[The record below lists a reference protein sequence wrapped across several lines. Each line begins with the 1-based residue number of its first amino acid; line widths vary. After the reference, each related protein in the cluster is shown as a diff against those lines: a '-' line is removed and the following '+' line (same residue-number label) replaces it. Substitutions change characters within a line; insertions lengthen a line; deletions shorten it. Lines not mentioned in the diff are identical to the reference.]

1 MLKGSETILEVEG
14 LAKLYARH
22 DSTSRNRMAKNFSRA
37 FFWRPYKTPT
47 DIKEDEFWGLK
58 DINFT
63 LNRGE
68 AVGVIG
74 FNGAGKTTLLRLL
87 SGQVLPDAGEIRMLG
102 KSAAMIDLTAG
113 FSPSTS
119 GRRNIFLRGAMLGR
133 SQEEMENSVEEIIDF
148 SELGDA
154 IDAPFSTYSSGM
166 KMRLAFSVMI
176 ASEPDILFIDEIL
189 SVGDFRFQ
197 QKCLAK
203 IREIRERVAFVLVSH
218 SMPNI
223 RLFCDQVIVL
233 NEGEIAFIGKPDE
246 AIDVYEQMRFPEK
259 LSEEEKHSEILKPQ
273 FHNPEVLTEISH
285 YWCDA
290 NGNPINT
297 VTPGDSLY
305 FKVTFKL
312 NFTPKNLI
320 MGIPIW
326 SESGAYLSGF
336 STRRDGTGLDVV
348 ADEKVTFM
356 LEVPNL
362 AFNPGNYV
370 SNIAIHDGLEFLYRG
385 ANPILEV
392 KTNSQESWGFVK
404 LPHSWNKVA
413 SE

>member
-1 MLKGSETILEVEG
+1 MLKAQDSILEVDG
-14 LAKLYARH
+14 LAKLYARS
-22 DSTSRNRMAKNFSRA
+22 DSTSRKRMAKNFSRA

-47 DIKEDEFWGLK
+47 NIKHNEFWGLK
-58 DINFT
+58 DVNFV
-63 LNRGE
+63 LSRGE
-68 AVGVIG
+68 AMGVIG

-87 SGQVLPDAGEIRMLG
+87 SGQILPDSGEIRMLG

-113 FSPSTS
+113 FSPNTS
-119 GRRNIFLRGAMLGR
+119 GRKNIFLRGAMLGR
-133 SQEEMENSVEEIIDF
+133 SQEEMERTVDEIIDF

-223 RLFCDQVIVL
+223 RLFCTKVIVL
-233 NEGEIAFIGKPDE
+233 NEGEIAFVGKPDE
-246 AIDVYEQMRFPEK
+246 AIEIYEQMRFPEK
-259 LSEEEKHSEILKPQ
+259 IPPEEKHAEILKPQ
-273 FHNPEVLTEISH
+273 FHNPEELTDISH
-285 YWCDA
+285 FWCDSS
-290 NGNPINT
+290 GNPVNC
-297 VTPGDSLY
+297 VTSGESLY

-312 NFTPKNLI
+312 SFTPRNLI
-320 MGIPIW
+320 IGIPIW
-326 SESGAYLSGF
+326 SEDGVYVSGF
-336 STRRDGTGLDVV
+336 STQRDGTGLDVK
-348 ADEKVTFM
+348 ADEKVGFL
-356 LEVPNL
+356 LEVPSL
-362 AFNPGNYV
+362 AFNAGNYL

-392 KTNSQESWGFVK
+392 KSDGKESWGFIK
-404 LPHSWNKVA
+404 LPHFWDKLPSG
-413 SE
+413 